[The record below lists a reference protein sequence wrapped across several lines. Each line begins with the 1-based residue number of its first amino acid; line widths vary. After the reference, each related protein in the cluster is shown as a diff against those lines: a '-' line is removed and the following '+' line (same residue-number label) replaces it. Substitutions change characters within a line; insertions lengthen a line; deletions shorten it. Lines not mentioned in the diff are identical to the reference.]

1 MTKLLPVWHGRESF
15 AVSLF
20 DQLPVADDIITRWY
34 SLGLRCRPGEKHSR
48 CFPILEL
55 FPAATGR
62 QQLNDTRSWSGSV
75 KHTPGGT
82 AIVVDDCWFLCDLST
97 RSNALPPS
105 FSNMRRAWQVFIQLR
120 GVTQAW
126 CCVLFFIIWLS
137 IKLVRK
143 ITVSERHRWITS
155 FLATGVDGFLSILF
169 KFHFGSWCPSGW
181 N

>member
-1 MTKLLPVWHGRESF
+1 MIFIRTPVPPRWKTQPLLPIF
-15 AVSLF
+15 
-20 DQLPVADDIITRWY
+20 
-34 SLGLRCRPGEKHSR
+34 
-48 CFPILEL
+48 EL

-126 CCVLFFIIWLS
+126 CCVLFFIIWLF
-137 IKLVRK
+137 IKSVRK

-169 KFHFGSWCPSGW
+169 KFHFCLDAHSFPNEIKNQKSLTSSSFVNCSYTIR
-181 N
+181 